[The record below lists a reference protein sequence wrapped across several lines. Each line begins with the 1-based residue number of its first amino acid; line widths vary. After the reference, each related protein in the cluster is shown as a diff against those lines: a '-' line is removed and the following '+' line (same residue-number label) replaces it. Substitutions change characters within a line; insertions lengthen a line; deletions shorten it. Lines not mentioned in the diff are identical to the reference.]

1 MMVALLP
8 HVLLAYPSRLVIS
21 HGDPTAELVAQGSRR
36 AVELQLGRSALIL
49 FCESYSHLLTTLGDD
64 EFFVKQIPFALDEV
78 IRMTTVLRDFASS
91 LYLSKDVEEKLA
103 ASTSPQDVAATRHLL
118 GSITNLL
125 RRIVTRDSR
134 RHASPGTPESTA
146 SRHP

>member
-1 MMVALLP
+1 M
-8 HVLLAYPSRLVIS
+8 
-21 HGDPTAELVAQGSRR
+21 
-36 AVELQLGRSALIL
+36 IL

-118 GSITNLL
+118 GSITSLL

-134 RHASPGTPESTA
+134 RRFCDPGHWVAQGARAANGKSHAPLGRPP
-146 SRHP
+146 RHR